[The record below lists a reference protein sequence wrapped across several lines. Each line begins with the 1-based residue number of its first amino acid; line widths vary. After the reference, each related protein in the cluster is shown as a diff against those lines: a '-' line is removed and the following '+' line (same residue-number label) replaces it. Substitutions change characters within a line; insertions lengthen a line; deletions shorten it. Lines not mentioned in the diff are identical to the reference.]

1 MKLSSLQFMFHWPAS
16 DLRKLGEIL
25 QLDED
30 VVPVIADREY
40 PQVGVKGF
48 GDGLFPK
55 PAVIGAQT
63 TYRAFNRLFDGAL
76 VLSQVKGWEGAVAV
90 CNGTLSGWFVSPE
103 YRTFRCV
110 SEEAIPDYLSVLVRT
125 EWFWSQLKHATQG
138 VGARRERTRPG
149 KFRELVMPMPDVQQQ
164 SKGVVIFR
172 QVDALRRL
180 QGETAIEIDA
190 LLPSIIDKAFKGEL

>member
-1 MKLSSLQFMFHWPAS
+1 MDAARSKSSKGMGGCCGGLQWQPYRGGS
-16 DLRKLGEIL
+16 SRPSTE
-25 QLDED
+25 
-30 VVPVIADREY
+30 
-40 PQVGVKGF
+40 
-48 GDGLFPK
+48 LFVAFLKRPYL
-55 PAVIGAQT
+55 I
-63 TYRAFNRLFDGAL
+63 TY
-76 VLSQVKGWEGAVAV
+76 Q
-90 CNGTLSGWFVSPE
+90 CLSG
-103 YRTFRCV
+103 R
-110 SEEAIPDYLSVLVRT
+110 